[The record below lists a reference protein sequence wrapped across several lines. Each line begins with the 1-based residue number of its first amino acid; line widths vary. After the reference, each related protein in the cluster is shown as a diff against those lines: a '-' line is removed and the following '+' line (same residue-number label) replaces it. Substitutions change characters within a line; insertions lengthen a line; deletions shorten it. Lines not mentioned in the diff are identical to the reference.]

1 MAFHELWVGKQ
12 VILVILAH
20 PDDPEFFCGGTI
32 ARWVAAGHDIHYLL
46 FTRGDKGS
54 NDPEMKPEKLMA
66 IREIE
71 QRAAA
76 DVLGVNT
83 ISYLEKQ
90 DGYVSSDLETRK
102 RIVGYI
108 RKIRP
113 NIIVTSD
120 PANLFTRDGHIN
132 HPDHRSVGE
141 QVIDAIF
148 PAVGNR
154 LFFPELLTEG
164 LEPHKVDE
172 LWLSIPNEANT
183 VIDVTDTWEKKL
195 KALAMHASQI
205 GDKDDFKTR
214 MKLRKSLVCIN
225 GRAAYEEKFKRIKLK

>member
-1 MAFHELWVGKQ
+1 MAFQELWVGKQ

-32 ARWVAAGHDIHYLL
+32 ARWAAAGHAIHYLL

-54 NDPEMKPEKLMA
+54 SDPEMKPEKLMK
-66 IREIE
+66 IRESE

-76 DVLGVNT
+76 DVLGVET
-83 ISYLEKQ
+83 ISYLDQQ
-90 DGYVSSDLETRK
+90 DGYVTSDLQNRK
-102 RIVGYI
+102 LIVGFI
-108 RKIRP
+108 RKLKP

-132 HPDHRSVGE
+132 HPDHRSVGQ

-148 PAVGNR
+148 PAVNNR
-154 LFFPELLTEG
+154 LFFSDLLKEG

-172 LWLSIPNEANT
+172 LWLSIPHEANT
-183 VIDVTDTWEKKL
+183 VIDVSDTWAVKL
-195 KALAMHASQI
+195 QS
-205 GDKDDFKTR
+205 
-214 MKLRKSLVCIN
+214 
-225 GRAAYEEKFKRIKLK
+225 IKPACQPNWRYPFIPGTHE